1 MTGPFGQHG
10 APRRPV
16 TLITAIRR
24 GFRHRCPRCGSGGIY
39 RAYVKVR
46 EACPSCELGLSRFRT
61 DDAPPYFTILLVG
74 HIVVPGMLLLEQF
87 AHPPAWVQTA
97 IWVPAT
103 LFLSL
108 ALLPRV
114 KGALLGLHWIHDL
127 GR

>member
-1 MTGPFGQHG
+1 MTGRTEYRRP
-10 APRRPV
+10 ARRPV
-16 TLITAIRR
+16 SLTTALRR
-24 GFRHRCPRCGSGGIY
+24 GLRHRCPRCGKGGIY
-39 RAYVKVR
+39 RAYIKVR
-46 EACPSCELGLSRFRT
+46 DACPSCDLGFAGFRT

-87 AHPPAWVQTA
+87 AHPPAWAQTA
-97 IWVPAT
+97 LWVPAT

-114 KGALLGLHWIHDL
+114 KGALLGLHWVHDL